1 MLIWHRF
8 HPVGRRSQ
16 GTRKGRKGHNAAK
29 PQPKE
34 FTTDYTDYTDRK
46 EKKKSDSRNQ
56 QFFIRVIRVI
66 RGKIFAKLGDSDGL
80 QHMEPPSAV
89 SHR

>member
-1 MLIWHRF
+1 LRIADCGF
-8 HPVGRRSQ
+8 N
-16 GTRKGRKGHNAAK
+16 RKEHNAAK

-80 QHMEPPSAV
+80 QRKERREGV
-89 SHR
+89 SLCAPCVLCG